1 MEVTLA
7 LSEPKLCLEP
17 CLLKLRS
24 EVLLFPGGRGPLV
37 AGPGAV
43 LADMEEEE

>member
-1 MEVTLA
+1 MTLA

-17 CLLKLRS
+17 SLLKLRS
-24 EVLLFPGGRGPLV
+24 EVLLFPEGKEPLV
-37 AGPGAV
+37 AGPGAF